1 MSTGRPLPSI
11 IFEDR
16 NRDSAASQA
25 EQLRAIEC
33 VEQRLCVFEIGRVET
48 LREPA
53 VDQRVEK
60 GTRLSRVRYPD
71 NTRRR
76 IGLGD
81 EIRW

>member
-1 MSTGRPLPSI
+1 MEAMRWTADLRFDAADVD
-11 IFEDR
+11 IFAGNAPIRE
-16 NRDSAASQA
+16 ASQTGD
-25 EQLRAIEC
+25 QL
-33 VEQRLCVFEIGRVET
+33 IGRYSG
-48 LREPA
+48 
-53 VDQRVEK
+53 K